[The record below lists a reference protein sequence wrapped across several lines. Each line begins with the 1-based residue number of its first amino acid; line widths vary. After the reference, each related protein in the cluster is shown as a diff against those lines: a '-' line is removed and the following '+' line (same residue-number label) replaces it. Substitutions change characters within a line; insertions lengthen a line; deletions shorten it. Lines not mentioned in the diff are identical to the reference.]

1 MTLEDSIDGSRL
13 TAHGAFIDRSHD
25 RIGANRRET
34 EDREMIPMK
43 RLLKRVGGELL
54 WLACACAAGAYAWMA
69 IAAGGEENSTRAIN
83 GLPALQG
90 VPDIPYEWRFTIMLA
105 PYVLIVVLRLAFGH
119 AFLRLLDRPI
129 GALRE

>member
-1 MTLEDSIDGSRL
+1 
-13 TAHGAFIDRSHD
+13 
-25 RIGANRRET
+25 
-34 EDREMIPMK
+34 MK

-54 WLACACAAGAYAWMA
+54 WLACACATGAYAWMA
-69 IAAGGEENSTRAIN
+69 ITAGHEENSTRAVN

-90 VPDIPYEWRFTIMLA
+90 VRDIPYEWRFTILLA
-105 PYVLIVVLRLAFGH
+105 PYVLIVVLRLAFGR